1 MNDLIWMSMQLS
13 EKNVSR
19 MMEEE
24 VSQPDD
30 DTSLLDILKQTY
42 LDPIIGA
49 KESPKGPF
57 KRIFGDTPGSFHERK
72 RDDW

>member
-1 MNDLIWMSMQLS
+1 MSDLIWMNMQLS

-19 MMEEE
+19 MMKEE
-24 VSQPDD
+24 VVSSAD
-30 DTSLLDILKQTY
+30 DTSLLNILKQTY
-42 LDPIIGA
+42 LDPILGA
-49 KESPKGPF
+49 KEPQAGPA